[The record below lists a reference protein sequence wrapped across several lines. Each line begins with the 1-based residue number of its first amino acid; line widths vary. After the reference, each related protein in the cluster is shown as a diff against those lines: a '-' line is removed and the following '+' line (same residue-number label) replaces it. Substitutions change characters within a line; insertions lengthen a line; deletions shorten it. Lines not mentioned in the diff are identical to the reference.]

1 MGKGVGQRGG
11 VGEDNLTPTRGRG
24 GGGVVVAPDFK
35 LRGWLKD
42 VFGFDIF
49 NSGIFFRLRKFGNS
63 FFGWLDSWWCLHIVA
78 AKHKHLISNL
88 LFVLYNLMLS

>member
-1 MGKGVGQRGG
+1 MSLNNGQGGG
-11 VGEDNLTPTRGRG
+11 VGEDNLTPTGG
-24 GGGVVVAPDFK
+24 GGGVAPGFTS
-35 LRGWLKD
+35 RGWVKD

-63 FFGWLDSWWCLHIVA
+63 FFGWLDSWWCLHIEA

-88 LFVLYNLMLS
+88 LFVSYNLMLYGKY